1 LAAWTEK
8 FNELSDD
15 TSLAQHSSAGQN
27 QVSGS
32 GVSWQLSNQ
41 FEADDLGQHH
51 GDLLA
56 KHHRFSF
63 DTADTPADD
72 TETVDH
78 GRVRVSA
85 NHRVGVDEAI
95 SDESDTGEPL
105 KIDLVH
111 DTIARWHDS
120 EVLKGLFS
128 PLEEG
133 KALLVTLEFDSLVLL
148 LSIGL
153 SGDIDLD

>member
-56 KHHRFSF
+56 KHDRFSF
-63 DTADTPADD
+63 NATDTPADD
-72 TETVDH
+72 T
-78 GRVRVSA
+78 
-85 NHRVGVDEAI
+85 
-95 SDESDTGEPL
+95 
-105 KIDLVH
+105 
-111 DTIARWHDS
+111 
-120 EVLKGLFS
+120 
-128 PLEEG
+128 
-133 KALLVTLEFDSLVLL
+133 
-148 LSIGL
+148 
-153 SGDIDLD
+153 